1 MSRFWCVF
9 VASILFCIS
18 QFGGAKISNPHHL
31 LFISSLTGLAYG
43 VLFGVYPAIV
53 SHAFGISGFSQNWGV
68 MTLAAAI
75 FGHIFNYIYGVIYDS
90 HSKVLPDGTRQCNM
104 GLECYSTAYLVAF
117 YASIC
122 SGFLTLLGVFLER
135 YRRHQRL
142 LTEEDEIPQQAA

>member
-9 VASILFCIS
+9 VANILFCIS
-18 QFGGAKISNPHHL
+18 QFGGAKISNPHYL
-31 LFISSLTGLAYG
+31 LFVSSMTGLAYG

-90 HSKVLPDGTRQCNM
+90 HSKVLPDGARQCSM

-122 SGFLTLLGVFLER
+122 SGFLTLVGVFLER

-142 LTEEDEIPQQAA
+142 LTEEDDIPQLAA

>member
-1 MSRFWCVF
+1 M
-9 VASILFCIS
+9 
-18 QFGGAKISNPHHL
+18 
-31 LFISSLTGLAYG
+31 TGLAYG

-90 HSKVLPDGTRQCNM
+90 HSKVLPDGARQCSM

-122 SGFLTLLGVFLER
+122 SGFLTLVGVFLER

-142 LTEEDEIPQQAA
+142 LTEEDDIPQLAA